1 MEKPNDTNDTAMKTA
16 DIRESSSASTNVQ
29 THMPIEESFGSG
41 LQLGISLQSER
52 PESLYHSSRETNR
65 GGYLASHSLNQSA
78 SPEPRQ
84 KVSQELHDGERVE
97 VAITIFRPADV
108 VYSFWRDFSNIP
120 KFMKHVSRLDVE
132 GPNQNQMRWHWQT
145 LAGFEI
151 RWDAEII
158 DDVVDKLI
166 SWKTLPGTAVQNA
179 GSVWFRPVLD
189 GEATEVV
196 LRLMYHIPG
205 GRAATA
211 LAEAFGESPQQVLK
225 EDLKRLRCL
234 LEGGKIDEESIF
246 DSIGLGLSDANAE
259 LIVPPIH

>member
-1 MEKPNDTNDTAMKTA
+1 MEKSIDSVEM
-16 DIRESSSASTNVQ
+16 REPQQ
-29 THMPIEESFGSG
+29 TPLEENLGSG
-41 LQLGISLQSER
+41 VQLGISLQLER
-52 PESLYHSSRETNR
+52 PESLYDSSRATDR
-65 GGYLASHSLNQSA
+65 GGYLSSHDRS
-78 SPEPRQ
+78 RI
-84 KVSQELHDGERVE
+84 SQELHDGERVE

-108 VYSFWRDFSNIP
+108 VYSFWRDFTNIP

-132 GPNQNQMRWHWQT
+132 GPDQNQIRWHWQT
-145 LAGFEI
+145 LAGFEL

-166 SWKTLPGTAVQNA
+166 SWKTIPGTSVQNA
-179 GSVWFRPVLD
+179 GSVWFRPVLE

-234 LEGGKIDEESIF
+234 LEGGNVDEESIF
-246 DSIGLGLSDANAE
+246 DSIGVGLSDPEAE
-259 LIVPPIH
+259 LVIPPIH